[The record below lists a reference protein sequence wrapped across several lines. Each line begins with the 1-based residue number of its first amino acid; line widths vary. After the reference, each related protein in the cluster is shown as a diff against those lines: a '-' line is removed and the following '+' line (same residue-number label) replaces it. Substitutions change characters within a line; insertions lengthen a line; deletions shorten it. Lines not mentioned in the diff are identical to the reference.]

1 MSVNIYRASQDAL
14 QTIAGNA
21 VGQIIQKSIMPTAAL
36 SELGNIYQY
45 VGATSNDYINGY
57 FYKCTVDNNVYA
69 WERVNTQP
77 EKGNIF
83 RTTTALVD
91 AATTNPIVVNGQNV
105 TVASGDFAI
114 YNTQEFLFDGTQWNL
129 LGDRV
134 GLGTLAY
141 KDTASGTALVN
152 AGTLPSLTY
161 DSTNERLIFNAG
173 TLPTKGTV
181 TVS

>member
-21 VGQIIQKSIMPTAAL
+21 VGQIVQKSVMPTAAL

-69 WERVNTQP
+69 WERINTQP

-83 RTTTALVD
+83 RTTTALAD

-114 YNTQEFLFDGTQWNL
+114 YNTQEFLFDGTYWSL

-134 GLGTLAY
+134 GLGDLAY
-141 KDTASGTALVN
+141 KDTASGTAVT
-152 AGTLPSLTY
+152 GVTY
-161 DSTNERLIFNAG
+161 DSANDRIVIEV
-173 TLPTKGTV
+173 GTV
-181 TVS
+181 IVS